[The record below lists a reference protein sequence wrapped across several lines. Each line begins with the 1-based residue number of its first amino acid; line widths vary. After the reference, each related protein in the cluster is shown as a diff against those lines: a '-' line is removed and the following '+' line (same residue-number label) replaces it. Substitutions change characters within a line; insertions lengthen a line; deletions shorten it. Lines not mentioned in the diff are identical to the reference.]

1 MERTTDNGV
10 ERSADGGVTWVLVA
24 PSEQFLAARAAAVAA
39 AAEQP
44 VDPAVDEVT
53 ALDAFRAQLDERL
66 ADPNVNSIAE
76 IKSEI
81 RSALALLGG

>member
-1 MERTTDNGV
+1 MERTTANGV
-10 ERSADGGVTWVLVA
+10 ERSADNGVTWVLVT
-24 PSEQFLAARAAAVAA
+24 PSEAFLAARAAAVAA
-39 AAEQP
+39 S
-44 VDPAVDEVT
+44 VDPAVEESS

-66 ADPNVNSIAE
+66 ADPTVNSIAE